1 MTQRRF
7 LPAFSYR
14 FALPTLFAFS
24 VGCTAEEENPWNGT
38 TYLLD
43 IESED
48 WSEPRGIGS
57 EIDEFVPSFLLRV
70 DGDAPD
76 KFDVTVAT
84 ADLEGEQDPCNPT
97 SVFGATA
104 SPPAM
109 TLGPTR
115 YSLFIKHTVEPV
127 AVEGTIYDLTI
138 KDVLPDGNTASSV
151 GEFSATMDFREL
163 YPLFRLIIDPTADKV
178 CTLLTDSYDSA
189 CAPCPND
196 GEPYCLTVKAI
207 GLGATPWNGA
217 IEPVD
222 AVDPSCIPSTP
233 AP

>member
-1 MTQRRF
+1 MTLRRF
-7 LPAFSYR
+7 FAPFFFR
-14 FALPTLFAFS
+14 FAPLPLLALTA
-24 VGCTAEEENPWNGT
+24 GCGAEEENPWNGT

-43 IESED
+43 IQSQD

-57 EIDEFVPSFLLRV
+57 EIDAFVPSFLLRV

-76 KFDVTVAT
+76 AFDVTIGT
-84 ADLEGEQDPCNPT
+84 ADAAGEQDTCNPT
-97 SVFGATA
+97 NAFGATA

-109 TLGPTR
+109 TLGPTQ
-115 YSLFIKHTVEPV
+115 YSLFIQHTDEPV

-138 KDVLPDGNTASSV
+138 KDVLPDGDTPSSV

-163 YPLFRLIIDPTADKV
+163 YPLFTLIVDPTPDKV
-178 CTLLTDSYDSA
+178 CTLLEDSYSSA

-196 GEPYCLTVKAI
+196 DEPYCLTVKAI
-207 GLGATPWNGA
+207 GLGATPWSGA
-217 IEPVD
+217 MEPVD
-222 AVDPSCIPSTP
+222 AIDPSCFPTTP